1 LGNVLVELKI
11 IAIKGNDAFSYWG
24 CGYLMSLREE
34 NLNVILAEL
43 LTEKGLKAL
52 GEVILRKRGRRP
64 EPDVLIELNGVRI
77 VIEGKKLGMWD
88 ALVEQCKERLDNN
101 VCDLCVMVEYADVK
115 LRKLVP
121 NQLDVRDALLKGKFN
136 IGFLSYADRAGLDR
150 WMAVTPRPEK
160 YLDVGFDD
168 LLTYLM
174 SAYSRVVK
182 EDIMGPVIKRMNE
195 VLDEFAAKV
204 STTINVER
212 LSEVLELEEKEE
224 ESNAE

>member
-1 LGNVLVELKI
+1 
-11 IAIKGNDAFSYWG
+11 
-24 CGYLMSLREE
+24 MSLREE

-52 GEVILRKRGRRP
+52 GEVVLRKKGARP

-77 VIEGKKLGMWD
+77 IIEGKKLGMWD

-101 VCDLCVMVEYADVK
+101 VCDLCVMVEYVDIK

-136 IGFLSYADRAGLDR
+136 IGFLSYVDRAGLDR
-150 WMAVTPRPEK
+150 WMAVTPKPEK

-204 STTINVER
+204 STTISVER
-212 LSEVLELEEKEE
+212 LREVLELEEVEE
-224 ESNAE
+224 ELHGE

>member
-1 LGNVLVELKI
+1 
-11 IAIKGNDAFSYWG
+11 
-24 CGYLMSLREE
+24 MSLREE

-43 LTEKGLKAL
+43 LAEKGLKAL
-52 GEVILRKRGRRP
+52 GEVILRKKGGRP

-77 VIEGKKLGMWD
+77 VIEGKKQGMWD
-88 ALVEQCKERLDNN
+88 MLVEQCKERLDDN

-136 IGFLSYADRAGLDR
+136 IGFLSYVDRAGLDR
-150 WMAVTPRPEK
+150 WMAVKPKPEK
-160 YLDVGFDD
+160 YLNVGFEE

-182 EDIMGPVIKRMNE
+182 EDVVGPVIKRMNE
-195 VLDEFAAKV
+195 VLDEFAVKV
-204 STTINVER
+204 SATINVER
-212 LSEVLELEEKEE
+212 LREVLELEETKEA
-224 ESNAE
+224 SNEG